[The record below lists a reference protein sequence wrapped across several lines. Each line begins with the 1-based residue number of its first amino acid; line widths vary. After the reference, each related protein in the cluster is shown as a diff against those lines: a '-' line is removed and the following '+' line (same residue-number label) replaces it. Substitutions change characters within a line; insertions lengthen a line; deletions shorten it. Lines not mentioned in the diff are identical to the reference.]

1 MLLWAIWGTTRL
13 GDSSATP
20 SSVSTNFV
28 ESMND
33 CFTYY
38 IREKDD
44 ENILC
49 LMEANFI
56 RVFIDTGQS
65 DIDTDLAAHNDM
77 H

>member
-1 MLLWAIWGTTRL
+1 M
-13 GDSSATP
+13 
-20 SSVSTNFV
+20 
-28 ESMND
+28 
-33 CFTYY
+33 
-38 IREKDD
+38 REKDD

-49 LMEANFI
+49 LMEVNFI